1 MPDNV
6 QPPSRAVNPGTA
18 DQPAPAVEPA
28 GVPVWPSVISRW
40 ERPYGPPFSARS
52 AAALVVED
60 MRARDLVGRARYGV
74 PLSTNNG
81 RSALLDAYQERR

>member
-28 GVPVWPSVISRW
+28 GVPVW
-40 ERPYGPPFSARS
+40 PYGPPFSARS

>member
-18 DQPAPAVEPA
+18 DQPA
-28 GVPVWPSVISRW
+28 

-60 MRARDLVGRARYGV
+60 MRARDLVRRARYGV